1 MTQILHAGRTVTDV
15 VVAFDVSWDDDLS
28 AAGSVLWTMAVTSQ
42 DGAETVELGYRRT
55 ADGFAEQYVH
65 DLSGERQQTFDE
77 DADLRDGEITV
88 RFPTSSVGVAHHLAD
103 LARGHLRRRPRR
115 GRARHRTL
123 TGALRVLSR
132 P

>member
-65 DLSGERQQTFDE
+65 DLSGERQQSFDE
-77 DADLRDGEITV
+77 DADFRDGEITV
-88 RFPTSSVGVAHHLAD
+88 RFPTSSVGVATTWPTWRAVINVD
-103 LARGHLRRRPRR
+103 
-115 GRARHRTL
+115 GRDVAEHVI
-123 TGALRVLSR
+123 A